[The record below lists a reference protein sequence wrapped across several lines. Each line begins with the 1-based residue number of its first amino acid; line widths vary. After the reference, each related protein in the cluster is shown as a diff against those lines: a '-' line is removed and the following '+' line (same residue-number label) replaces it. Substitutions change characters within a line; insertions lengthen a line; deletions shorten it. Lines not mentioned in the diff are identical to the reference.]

1 MESEKMLSPRRAFG
15 RAWEDFE
22 PVTEPERRLAE
33 AARAGDL
40 CKFGEI
46 APETSETANTIRA
59 EFLRFLALG
68 GDDRAPLHERGVR
81 LQGAFIAGE
90 LDLEGAELPFYI
102 RLGHCRFSAQII
114 LRGARGRTINL
125 QASRLS
131 GLIGERLKL
140 DGGLL
145 LTNVQVDGPIR
156 LVGARIA
163 SDLECKG
170 ARFENP
176 DDDALNCS
184 RAKIGGGL
192 FFGETTSIIGRI
204 SFAHAQVGTLGD
216 ASDCW
221 PEGSLNLD
229 GFIYEHISSRAPL
242 DSRSR
247 VAWLDRQQKRFL
259 ASESFALQPWSQL
272 SKVLREQGHFSAAA
286 EVDIAREDRLRNAG
300 CVAPLPSPRRWW
312 AIVTAPAALR
322 KQCDPA
328 FSSGAQLKLAANVI
342 PWCLHWFYGRFAGYG
357 YKPFNVIGI
366 AFTAWLGCAG
376 LYSYAAARAAF
387 GPSNALVFQ
396 NKDYEHCRPDA
407 QEKPENGKAKIGNW
421 TRCPELPGEY
431 SSFNSLAYSADLIL
445 PVVSLGQSHDWA
457 PITTGDDWSL
467 GYVTRLAVWGE
478 ELFGWVAALTL
489 AAIASGLVKRKDG
502 G

>member
-22 PVTEPERRLAE
+22 PVTEPERKLAE

-192 FFGETTSIIGRI
+192 FFGETTSIIGKI

-242 DSRSR
+242 ELPQPRS
-247 VAWLDRQQKRFL
+247 VARQTT
-259 ASESFALQPWSQL
+259 E
-272 SKVLREQGHFSAAA
+272 
-286 EVDIAREDRLRNAG
+286 
-300 CVAPLPSPRRWW
+300 
-312 AIVTAPAALR
+312 
-322 KQCDPA
+322 A
-328 FSSGAQLKLAANVI
+328 FSRERK
-342 PWCLHWFYGRFAGYG
+342 F
-357 YKPFNVIGI
+357 
-366 AFTAWLGCAG
+366 
-376 LYSYAAARAAF
+376 RASALVSTF
-387 GPSNALVFQ
+387 QGPSRTGAFFRSGGGG
-396 NKDYEHCRPDA
+396 YRPR
-407 QEKPENGKAKIGNW
+407 G
-421 TRCPELPGEY
+421 
-431 SSFNSLAYSADLIL
+431 SLAQRGLRR
-445 PVVSLGQSHDWA
+445 P
-457 PITTGDDWSL
+457 
-467 GYVTRLAVWGE
+467 
-478 ELFGWVAALTL
+478 
-489 AAIASGLVKRKDG
+489 AAIAATLVGDCHRTCG
-502 G
+502 IA